1 MCHSS
6 RRASLFPY
14 SHPYPARVLAIR
26 HTSDH
31 DRKGVKPYKHT
42 QHRTLREFGNDS
54 SCIKLLVQI
63 KSIFWLYREILS
75 GRINHKVCRG
85 GACPSRNIV
94 ESVKMIFIYGSCR
107 GQLIVDRLKSYM
119 NGQRSVQREGQA
131 ASPTNRE
138 NDSNYLKLLE
148 HI

>member
-1 MCHSS
+1 MQGCIK
-6 RRASLFPY
+6 
-14 SHPYPARVLAIR
+14 RVCPEFRNDA
-26 HTSDH
+26 
-31 DRKGVKPYKHT
+31 KPYKHT
-42 QHRTLREFGNDS
+42 QTLTLREIGNDS
-54 SCIKLLVQI
+54 SYIKLLVQI

-94 ESVKMIFIYGSCR
+94 ESVKMIFIYSSCR

-148 HI
+148 RTKNNAAVK